1 MKVSIITV
9 TYNSA
14 DTLQDCIDSVAN
26 QSYKNIEHI
35 VIDGN
40 SKDDTLEIIQN
51 NTSVS
56 KYISEPDNGL
66 YDAMNKGLKLASGDV
81 IGILNSDDIYEN
93 KDVISDVIKALGRH
107 EALYTDLCY
116 VDTHDTNLVRR
127 YWKSGGYNRNSFK
140 YGWMPP
146 HPTLFLKREVYEKHG
161 DFNLELKS
169 AADYELMLRFLYKE
183 GVEAVY
189 LPKIT
194 VKMREGGV
202 SNQSLKHRIKAN
214 KEDRKAWKINGL
226 KMPFLL
232 QILKPL
238 RKIPQY
244 FQKA

>member
-14 DTLQDCIDSVAN
+14 DTLQSCIDSVAS

-35 VIDGN
+35 VIDGS
-40 SKDDTLEIIQN
+40 SKDNTLEIIQK

-56 KYISEPDNGL
+56 RYISEPDNGL

-81 IGILNSDDIYEN
+81 IGFLNSDDIYEN
-93 KDVISDVIKALGRH
+93 KDVIFDVVNALGRH

-116 VDTHDTNLVRR
+116 VDPHDTNLVSR
-127 YWKSGGYNRNSFK
+127 YWKSGRYNRNSFK

-146 HPTLFLKREVYEKHG
+146 HPTLFLKREVYEKYG
-161 DFNLELKS
+161 EFNLELKS
-169 AADYELMLRFLYKE
+169 SADYEIMLRFLYKE
-183 GVEAVY
+183 GVETVY

-194 VKMREGGV
+194 IKMREGGV
-202 SNQSLKHRIKAN
+202 SNRSLKNRIKAN
-214 KEDRKAWKINGL
+214 KEDRKAWKINSL
-226 KMPFLL
+226 KMPFFLP
-232 QILKPL
+232 ILKPL

-244 FQKA
+244 FQKP

>member
-40 SKDDTLEIIQN
+40 SKDNTLEIIQK

-56 KYISEPDNGL
+56 RYISEPDNGI

-81 IGILNSDDIYEN
+81 ISILNSDDIYDN
-93 KDVISDVIKALGRH
+93 KDVISDVVNTLGRH
-107 EALYTDLCY
+107 EALYADLCY
-116 VDTHDTNLVRR
+116 VDPHDTNQVRR
-127 YWKSGGYNRNSFK
+127 YWKSGAYNRNSFK

-146 HPTLFLKREVYEKHG
+146 HPTLFLKREVYEKYG

-169 AADYELMLRFLYKE
+169 AADYELILRFLYKE

-189 LPKIT
+189 LQKIII
-194 VKMREGGV
+194 KMREGGV

-214 KEDRKAWKINGL
+214 KEDRKAWKINAL
-226 KMPFLL
+226 KMPFFLP
-232 QILKPL
+232 ILKPL

-244 FQKA
+244 FQKP

>member
-14 DTLQDCIDSVAN
+14 DTLQSCIDSVAN

-40 SKDDTLEIIQN
+40 SKDNTLEIIQK
-51 NTSVS
+51 NTSVLR
-56 KYISEPDNGL
+56 YISEPDNGL
-66 YDAMNKGLKLASGDV
+66 YDAMNKGLKLVSGDV

-93 KDVISDVIKALGRH
+93 NDVISDVVNALGSY

-116 VDTHDTNLVRR
+116 VDSHDINLVGR
-127 YWKSGGYNRNSFK
+127 YWKSGEYNRKSFK

-146 HPTLFLKREVYEKHG
+146 HPTLFLRREVYEKYG

-169 AADYELMLRFLYKE
+169 SADYELMLRFLYKE

-194 VKMREGGV
+194 VKMREG
-202 SNQSLKHRIKAN
+202 
-214 KEDRKAWKINGL
+214 
-226 KMPFLL
+226 
-232 QILKPL
+232 
-238 RKIPQY
+238 
-244 FQKA
+244 

>member
-14 DTLQDCIDSVAN
+14 DTMQSCIDSVAN

-40 SKDDTLEIIQN
+40 SKDNTLEIIQN
-51 NTSVS
+51 NNSVS
-56 KYISEPDNGL
+56 RYISEPDNGL

-93 KDVISDVIKALGRH
+93 KDVISDVIKALGRY

-116 VDTHDTNLVRR
+116 VDPHDTNIVGR
-127 YWKSGGYNRNSFK
+127 YWKSGEYNRNSFK

-146 HPTLFLKREVYEKHG
+146 HPTLFLKREVYEKYG

-183 GVEAVY
+183 GVEPVY

-194 VKMREGGV
+194 IKMREGGV

-214 KEDRKAWKINGL
+214 KEDQKAWKINGL
-226 KMPFLL
+226 KMPFFLP
-232 QILKPL
+232 ILKPL

-244 FQKA
+244 FQKP

>member
-40 SKDDTLEIIQN
+40 SKDNTLEIIQK

-56 KYISEPDNGL
+56 RYLSESDNGL
-66 YDAMNKGLKLASGDV
+66 YDAMNKGLKLASGDI
-81 IGILNSDDIYEN
+81 IGILNSDDIYDN
-93 KDVISDVIKALGRH
+93 KDVISDVVNALGLN

-116 VDTHDTNLVRR
+116 VDFNDTNILRR
-127 YWKSGGYNRNSFK
+127 YWKSGKYNRISFE

-146 HPTLFLKREVYEKHG
+146 HPTLFLKKEVYEKHG
-161 DFNLELKS
+161 YFNLDLKS

-183 GVEAVY
+183 RIKPVY
-189 LPKIT
+189 LPKII
-194 VKMREGGV
+194 VKMRQGGI

-226 KMPFLL
+226 KMPFFLP
-232 QILKPL
+232 ILKPL
-238 RKIPQY
+238 RKIHQY
-244 FQKA
+244 FQKP

>member
-51 NTSVS
+51 NTFVS
-56 KYISEPDNGL
+56 RYISEPDNGL

-81 IGILNSDDIYEN
+81 IGILNSDDIYDN
-93 KDVISDVIKALGRH
+93 KDVISDVVNALGRY

-116 VDTHDTNLVRR
+116 VDPHDTNLVRR

-146 HPTLFLKREVYEKHG
+146 HPTLFLKREVYEKYG
-161 DFNLELKS
+161 NFNLELKS

-183 GVEAVY
+183 AVEAVY

-226 KMPFLL
+226 KIPFLL